1 MPRLWFAVGI
11 VAVSICGTAWGQGL
25 PFVPDDLLYG
35 DQWHLDKQATSA
47 AIDANVAA
55 AWARGWTGQGVLIG
69 IVDQVQIEA
78 THPDLQPN
86 YRADVGM
93 AVGTTIASDGNA
105 QINGVAGVAAGRG
118 GNGGGITG
126 AAPLATFSPLEFS
139 YTNFDAGITAAAN
152 HRNDVFD
159 IKNYSV
165 ATVVEFVRNA
175 NYEQAIKTSEAAGV
189 INVRAAGNT
198 RSNVG
203 IYGDK
208 NFRGQILIGGV
219 SSFGDKYEFS
229 SFGSN
234 LAATAPTLGLVGG
247 LGITTTTTTALGS
260 YQSGFGDTSAA
271 TALASGVLALVK
283 EAQPRLDTR
292 FAMHLL
298 ARTSRIV
305 DATDNIYFRR
315 TIDQGLLPNTST
327 MTPFGFWRTNAAGI
341 HFNNEYGFG
350 LIDAA
355 ALVDAAQEF
364 TGVTPATTHATG
376 TLAVGLPVPEDSFLS
391 RQFTLGDIGALEDIQ
406 LDFRIEGRFK
416 SAIEILLTSPA
427 GTVSL
432 LHNATINP
440 DSMGSAGSRDW
451 TYISNA
457 FWGEQAAGVWTLTL
471 RDLPWVQQYE
481 AADTVSL
488 TSFAVT
494 ARAGTLIP
502 AADGDFDADGDVDG
516 FDFLKWQRTFDSAI
530 NLAADDSGNG
540 SIDDADLMSWR
551 AHLGETGSASGAA
564 VPEPS
569 AVILAFLS
577 ATIIC
582 PYCLLVT
589 SQNRRPPL

>member
-1 MPRLWFAVGI
+1 MPRLRLAVGI

-25 PFVPDDLLYG
+25 PFVPDDPLYS
-35 DQWHLDKQATSA
+35 DQWHLDKQATGA

-55 AWARGWTGQGVLIG
+55 AWARGWTGEGVLIG
-69 IVDQVQIEA
+69 IADQGQIEA

-93 AVGTTIASDGNA
+93 AVGTSIASDGNA

-118 GNGGGITG
+118 GNGVGIAG
-126 AAPLATFSPLEFS
+126 AAPLATFSPLEFN
-139 YTNFDAGITAAAN
+139 YTNFDAGIAAAAN

-175 NYEQAIKTSEAAGV
+175 NYELAIKNSEAIGV

-219 SSFGDKYEFS
+219 SSFGDNYEFS

-234 LAATAPTLGLVGG
+234 LAAMAPTLGLGG
-247 LGITTTTTTALGS
+247 LGITTTTATALGS

-283 EAQPRLDTR
+283 DAQPSLNTR

-305 DATDNIYFRR
+305 DPSDNTYFRR
-315 TIDQGLLPNTST
+315 TVDQSLLPNFSM
-327 MTPFGFWRTNAAGI
+327 MTPFGFWRNNAVGI
-341 HFNNEYGFG
+341 HFNNQYGFG

-364 TGVTPATTHATG
+364 TGVTPAVTDSTG
-376 TLAVGLPVPEDSFLS
+376 SLAVGQPVPEDGFLS
-391 RQFTLGDIGALEDIQ
+391 QQFTLDDIGALEDIQ
-406 LDFRIEGRFK
+406 VDFRIEGRFK
-416 SAIEILLTSPA
+416 SSIEMLLTSPA

-440 DSMGSAGSRDW
+440 DSMGTAGARDW
-451 TYISNA
+451 TYMSNA
-457 FWGEQAAGVWTLTL
+457 FWGEEAAGVWTLTL

-488 TSFAVT
+488 TSYAVT
-494 ARAGTLIP
+494 ARAGQLIP
-502 AADGDFDADGDVDG
+502 ANDGDFDADGDVDG
-516 FDFLKWQRTFDSAI
+516 LDFLKWQRTFGSMI
-530 NLAADDSGNG
+530 NTSADDSSNG
-540 SIDDADLMSWR
+540 VVDNLDLASWQE
-551 AHLGETGSASGAA
+551 HFGEPARSNFTA
-564 VPEPS
+564 VPEPKFALLVFVTA
-569 AVILAFLS
+569 AVLAFGCQRT
-577 ATIIC
+577 A
-582 PYCLLVT
+582 P
-589 SQNRRPPL
+589 